1 MHKHISKKKES
12 SFYGSTLQFQRLLC
26 LVTQSCLTLC
36 DPMDCSLPGSSVHGD
51 SPGKNTGVG
60 CELGC
65 LWRSGLGRKL
75 FSRGQFYLSSDSM
88 VGKPPRI
95 PEFPPDPF
103 LHYEEIPNYV
113 QRTFY
118 KRQTFLAV

>member
-1 MHKHISKKKES
+1 MEIW
-12 SFYGSTLQFQRLLC
+12 
-26 LVTQSCLTLC
+26 
-36 DPMDCSLPGSSVHGD
+36 PGEEAVQ
-51 SPGKNTGVG
+51 
-60 CELGC
+60 
-65 LWRSGLGRKL
+65 
-75 FSRGQFYLSSDSM
+75 RGQFYLSSDSM

>member
-1 MHKHISKKKES
+1 MASALTQGRSHSQS
-12 SFYGSTLQFQRLLC
+12 LRGVQAAGPRLQ
-26 LVTQSCLTLC
+26 
-36 DPMDCSLPGSSVHGD
+36 
-51 SPGKNTGVG
+51 G